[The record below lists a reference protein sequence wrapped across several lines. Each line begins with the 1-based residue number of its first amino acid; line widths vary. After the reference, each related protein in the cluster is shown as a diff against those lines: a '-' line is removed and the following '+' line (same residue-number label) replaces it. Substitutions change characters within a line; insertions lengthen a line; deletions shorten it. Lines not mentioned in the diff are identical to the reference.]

1 MKELLEK
8 NVFSHINLT
17 DKEYFSAR
25 SYFKS
30 KKLKKLEILHFT
42 NVVCNN
48 IYFIESGII
57 RYYQMNDGKEVTGG
71 FFFAGDWYNDLFSF
85 FSNSNTKQTAQALE
99 DSTLLFISKQDLDK
113 LYEELPKTERFG
125 RIIAEQTL
133 IELRK
138 KMDDLTLLNA
148 KDRYLNLI
156 KNSPKIIKK
165 IPQHY
170 IASYLGIK
178 PESLSRIRK
187 NLYF

>member
-1 MKELLEK
+1 MFLAILTLRIKSISVLEVTLK
-8 NVFSHINLT
+8 V
-17 DKEYFSAR
+17 
-25 SYFKS
+25 
-30 KKLKKLEILHFT
+30 KKLKRLEILHFT
-42 NVVCNN
+42 SVVCKN